1 MSDENYMTEILI
13 VDDNLDACRPLA
25 KLFSLQGHSANCID
39 NGEAAL
45 NLIERDPP
53 KVLLLD
59 VMMPGMDGME
69 VLRRIRSDARYRDIK
84 IVMFS
89 AVSDEIYRTE
99 ALRKGAQDYIIKANL
114 DWPALREKVQQYLA
128 DSQPV

>member
-1 MSDENYMTEILI
+1 
-13 VDDNLDACRPLA
+13 
-25 KLFSLQGHSANCID
+25 
-39 NGEAAL
+39 
-45 NLIERDPP
+45 
-53 KVLLLD
+53 

-69 VLRRIRSDARYRDIK
+69 VLRRIRSESRYRDIK

-89 AVSDEIYRTE
+89 AVSDEMYRTE

-114 DWPALREKVQQYLA
+114 DWPALREKVRQYLA

>member
-1 MSDENYMTEILI
+1 MTEILI

-25 KLFSLQGHSANCID
+25 KLFTLQGHAAQCID
-39 NGEAAL
+39 NGETAL
-45 NLIERDPP
+45 RLIDQDPP

-69 VLRRIRSDARYRDIK
+69 VLRRIRANPRYRDVK

-89 AVSDEIYRTE
+89 AVSDEVYRTE
-99 ALRKGAQDYIIKANL
+99 ALRKGAQDYIVKANL
-114 DWPALREKVQQYLA
+114 DWPALREKVRQYLA